1 MFNILETLHYLGA
14 EVPEPSSCSYRIC
27 EYSQSWPHSVWITEK
42 ELEGCDCCLLP
53 NGTMVAD
60 GATWVDN
67 SVTPP
72 QMKECCRG
80 QIVTT
85 ETLLIQPVC
94 YGEDLV

>member
-1 MFNILETLHYLGA
+1 M
-14 EVPEPSSCSYRIC
+14 
-27 EYSQSWPHSVWITEK
+27 WITEK

-53 NGTMVAD
+53 NGTLVAD

-85 ETLLIQPVC
+85 ESPTTECPVGWSTFNGKC
-94 YGEDLV
+94 YKFFSEKKTWDDAENQCVQNEVR